1 MAVDMF
7 VVAAI
12 CGNFQ
17 GESGVNPGAYE
28 NYDPLKPQPAGYGL
42 GQWTDWYAANPPLMR
57 RTHLWNWLSQNGYA
71 QDSGD
76 GQLAFLEYENWWTGY
91 GAYGSQFTSLASFLS
106 YIPAG
111 YVTTEMELLV
121 YAWNQAWE
129 GIAISTARLQY
140 ALDIYAYLRDHI
152 NDPRNPWYARN
163 NYLTLTEMY
172 SNCLLVYDYF
182 NNGPTP
188 PPPPP
193 VPVIP
198 DEALYAILGKRKR
211 GRDKAHDLA
220 RKRKTLLR

>member
-1 MAVDMF
+1 MVNIF

-28 NYDPLKPQPAGYGL
+28 DYNPQKPQPAGYGL
-42 GQWTDWYAANPPLMR
+42 GQWTDWYSQGLYR
-57 RTHLWNWLSQNGYA
+57 RTNLWNWLSQNGYA

-76 GQLAFLEYENWWTGY
+76 GQLAFLEYEGYWTSSGT
-91 GAYGSQFTSLASFLS
+91 YGSQFASLADFL
-106 YIPAG
+106 A
-111 YVTTEMELLV
+111 YVPTEFVPTEMELLV

-129 GIAISTARLQY
+129 GIPISAVRLQY
-140 ALDIYAYLRDHI
+140 ALDIYDYLRLHL

-163 NYLTLTEMY
+163 GYLTTTEMY
-172 SNCLLVYDYF
+172 SNCLKVFDYF
-182 NNGPTP
+182 NSGPTP

-198 DEALYAILGKRKR
+198 DEALYAILGKKKR

-220 RKRKTLLR
+220 RKRKTILR